1 MLSIEHIREHPDE
14 VRLALQTRGE
24 DDSITEVLELDS
36 QIRAAIP
43 ERDDLNAERNRV
55 SKELG
60 QGRSQGQEVS
70 EEARAEMREIGDR
83 ANALNEQTKELGEKL
98 SGLMLTLPNLPQT
111 DVPVDRQTAV
121 DFGGTPPHP
130 ADVRSG
136 LPGGDVPAGQGQA
149 RLPRIRGAV

>member
-36 QIRAAIP
+36 QIRAAIT

-60 QGRSQGQEVS
+60 QARSQGQEVS

-98 SGLMLTLPNLPQT
+98 SGLMLTLPNLPMS
-111 DVPVDRQTAV
+111 DVPVGEDESGSVIVRQNGEPPV
-121 DFGGTPPHP
+121 LDFSPKPHW
-130 ADVRSG
+130 DLGEELGIIDFERVN
-136 LPGGDVPAGQGQA
+136 
-149 RLPRIRGAV
+149 